1 MSSFVVNATTPATA
15 SLLPRWLLVS
25 LALHLLLLLVWLPV
39 RSGPAVA
46 PEPTRLD
53 IRLNRTVTATGP
65 VAAPQADRQPR
76 RPTAAPETG
85 PAVSGPVSGS
95 SPTSETELS
104 RPPGIDL
111 DAAMGTAR
119 RYGREPPPRRLPTD
133 PVEKLLT
140 VEAAVARATEPDV
153 IVEKRGNAGEY
164 IVEGKHFRC
173 VQALNKPHYLQ
184 GMMTPALCT
193 SKR

>member
-1 MSSFVVNATTPATA
+1 MNATTPATA
-15 SLLPRWLLVS
+15 SPLPRWLLVS
-25 LALHLLLLLVWLPV
+25 LALHLTLLLVWLPGW
-39 RSGPAVA
+39 SGPAVA
-46 PEPTRLD
+46 PEPTPLD
-53 IRLNRTVTATGP
+53 VRLNPTVTATGP
-65 VAAPQADRQPR
+65 VTAPQADRRPR
-76 RPTAAPETG
+76 RPTAPPKAG
-85 PAVSGPVSGS
+85 PAVSGPVPGS

-104 RPPGIDL
+104 PPPRIDL

-164 IVEGKHFRC
+164 IVEGKKFRC
-173 VQALNKPHYLQ
+173 VQPLHKPHYLQ